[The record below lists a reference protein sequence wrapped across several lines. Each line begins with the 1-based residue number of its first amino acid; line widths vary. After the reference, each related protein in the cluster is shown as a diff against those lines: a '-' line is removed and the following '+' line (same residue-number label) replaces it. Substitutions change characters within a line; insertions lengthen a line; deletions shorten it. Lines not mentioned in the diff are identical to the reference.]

1 MSNNYAECME
11 FLSSQFEKVNGFDY
25 YLELFPNNEKQGELH
40 SDFSQPNAIF
50 IYMDELTQKKKTK
63 LMFSDTWHDDFLELV
78 ESKESAICG
87 GLSYRGK
94 KNLLENAQKLHA
106 FIFDLDEV
114 GYNEIRSLFLRL
126 GNEPLSLRAL
136 PYPTFMVCSGS
147 GLHIVYVLDKPLDL
161 YPNIKLQAKAFKYA
175 LTDIMWEY
183 DGTTQLE
190 STQYQSINQGFRMV
204 GSINEKHN
212 TEVVAFRTGDKVS
225 LEYLNSYVQEPFRID
240 VQKPFRPSQITKS
253 EAKELYP
260 EWYERVVVRGDKR
273 PKKWDIQ
280 SKTGTALYDWWLKQY
295 VNVKGGHRFYF
306 LMCMSIY
313 ASKVDISKEQ
323 LEKDMQAMFL
333 KLQNVAH
340 KNPLTQE
347 DIQSALEAYSK
358 EYYNFTL
365 DDIEKICGWPISRNK
380 RNGRK
385 QQQHMQVMRAIQ
397 SVVNPNWRDGNGRP
411 KGSGTAEAVVSEW
424 RKNNPH
430 GTKAQCIRETNLSKP
445 TVYKWWQNFMASE
458 CSVWPLNALY
468 GL

>member
-1 MSNNYAECME
+1 MSDNYFDCVQ
-11 FLSSQFEKVNGFDY
+11 FLSSQFEQVNGFDY
-25 YLELFPNNEKQGELH
+25 YLDIFPNNEKQGEIH
-40 SDFSQPNAIF
+40 SDFSHPNAIY
-50 IYMDELTQKKKTK
+50 IYKDDSTEKKRTRV
-63 LMFSDTWHDDFLELV
+63 MFSDTWQDDYIEFV
-78 ESKESAICG
+78 EGKQSAICS

-94 KNLLENAQKLHA
+94 KNILENAQRLHA

-136 PYPTFMVCSGS
+136 PYPTYIVCSGS
-147 GLHIVYVLDKPLDL
+147 GLHIVYVLDIPLDL

-175 LTDIMWEY
+175 LTEIMWEY

-225 LEYLNSYVQEPFRID
+225 LDYLNSYVKESFRID
-240 VQKPFRPSQITKS
+240 IQKPFRPSKVSKS
-253 EAKELYP
+253 EAKEKYP

-273 PKKWDIQ
+273 PKKWDIK
-280 SKTGTALYDWWLKQY
+280 SKTGTALYDWWLSQY
-295 VNVKGGHRFYF
+295 ENVKGGHRFYF

-313 ASKVDISKEQ
+313 ASKVDIPKKQ
-323 LEKDMQAMFL
+323 LEKDMQLMFD
-333 KLQNVAH
+333 KLHTVAH

-365 DDIEKICGWPISRNK
+365 DDIEKICGWQIPRNK

-385 QQQHMQVMRAIQ
+385 QADHIKLMNFVRDEI
-397 SVVNPNWRDGNGRP
+397 NGNKNWRNKDGRP
-411 KGSGTAEAVVSEW
+411 TAQNIVSEW
-424 RKNNPH
+424 QKNNPN
-430 GTKAQCIRETNLSKP
+430 GSKADCIRATSLSKK
-445 TVYKWWQNFMASE
+445 TVYKWWT
-458 CSVWPLNALY
+458 
-468 GL
+468 